1 MKSKI
6 LIVEDNKDLLFN
18 LELILKA
25 NDYDPILAKNGKEA
39 LDKLAELD
47 KVPDL
52 IISDILMPRMSG
64 YQFFQIISDNP
75 LWNRIPFIFLTARA
89 KPEDIRFGKLLGADD
104 YITKPFDEK
113 DLLASIN
120 GRLER
125 NKRILAIEKEFTLP
139 SKTKI
144 STPDIKLKEDE
155 IRLLLVFWDDKQGP
169 YLKDYY
175 PKKELN
181 KISLDD
187 ISNQLFSAAISI
199 YGQNKMTKAEG
210 ALLRVSNFKTDAY
223 LYFDAYKEENERF
236 GEKQFM
242 LAVIASK
249 ISYFH
254 SFEIRQVLTNLSE
267 KIKNKEKADLTRYW
281 KEIFDILTKS
291 VNLYE

>member
-18 LELILKA
+18 LDLILKA

-39 LDKLAELD
+39 LDKLVELD
-47 KVPDL
+47 KAPDL
-52 IISDILMPRMSG
+52 IISDILMPQMNG
-64 YQFFQIISDNP
+64 YQFFKKVSDNP
-75 LWNRIPFIFLTARA
+75 RWNRIPFIFLTARA
-89 KPEDIRFGKLLGADD
+89 KPEDIRMGKLLGADD

-125 NKRILAIEKEFTLP
+125 NRRILAIEKEFTLTP
-139 SKTKI
+139 KTKI
-144 STPDIKLKEDE
+144 ITPDIKSKEDE

-181 KISLDD
+181 KISLNN

-199 YGQNKMTKAEG
+199 YGQDEMTKAEG
-210 ALLRVSNFKTDAY
+210 ALLRVANFKTDAY
-223 LYFDAYKEENERF
+223 LYFDAYKEEKERF

-254 SFEIRQVLTNLSE
+254 SFEIKQVLSNLSE
-267 KIKNKEKADLTRYW
+267 KIKNKEKANLDRYW
-281 KEIFDILTKS
+281 KEILDILIKS

>member
-1 MKSKI
+1 M
-6 LIVEDNKDLLFN
+6 EDNKDLLFN

-25 NDYDPILAKNGKEA
+25 NDFAPILAKNGREA
-39 LDKLAELD
+39 LDRLAELD

-52 IISDILMPRMSG
+52 IISDIFMPQMNG
-64 YQFFQIISDNP
+64 YQFFKKISDNP
-75 LWNRIPFIFLTARA
+75 SWNRIPFIFLTARA
-89 KPEDIRFGKLLGADD
+89 KPEDIRLGKLLGADD

-125 NKRILAIEKEFTLP
+125 NKRILAIEKEFTLTP
-139 SKTKI
+139 KI
-144 STPDIKLKEDE
+144 KITTPHIKRKEDE
-155 IRLLLVFWDDKQGP
+155 VRLLLVFWDDKLGP

-181 KISLDD
+181 KISLND

-210 ALLRVSNFKTDAY
+210 ALLRVANFKTDAY
-223 LYFDAYKEENERF
+223 LFFDAYKEENERY

-254 SFEIRQVLTNLSE
+254 SFEIKQVLRNLSE
-267 KIKNKEKADLTRYW
+267 KIKNNEKANLNKYW
-281 KEIFDILTKS
+281 KEIFNILIKS